1 MHYFVNL
8 HMLIKMKRKTFSN
21 LADSKIF
28 RAFLWSVG
36 VCILLVVDITRIVLN
51 RKIVLWP
58 FSLKYPAVIPKKAI
72 SFFLFFLTDLIHL
85 FFLYK
90 NPYVVAT
97 AGAWVL

>member
-1 MHYFVNL
+1 
-8 HMLIKMKRKTFSN
+8 MKRKTFSN

-72 SFFLFFLTDLIHL
+72 SFFFF
-85 FFLYK
+85 FF
-90 NPYVVAT
+90 
-97 AGAWVL
+97 